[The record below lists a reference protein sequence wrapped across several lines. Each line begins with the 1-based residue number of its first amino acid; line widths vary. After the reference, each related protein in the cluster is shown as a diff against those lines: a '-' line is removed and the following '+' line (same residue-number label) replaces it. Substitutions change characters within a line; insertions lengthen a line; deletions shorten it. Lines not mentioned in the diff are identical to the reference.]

1 MKLKN
6 LFLLLAAAGACVAS
20 SGCGQKLPEGI
31 PDLVPVTLVLTQEG
45 APLDE
50 ATVSCIPVDS
60 ANSRWSCGGTTD
72 AKGELP
78 LTTLGQ
84 YKGVPAGEYKVVVM
98 KMLIEN
104 PPQTRDDPPGQRY
117 RLVPEEYESA
127 DATPL
132 TFTASKDQKRVE
144 LDLGPAIKEEMKSR
158 SPL

>member
-60 ANSRWSCGGTTD
+60 AKSRWSCGGTTD

-78 LTTLGQ
+78 LATLGQ

-98 KMLIEN
+98 KTLIEN

-132 TFTASKDQKRVE
+132 TFTASKAQKRVE

-158 SPL
+158 GPL

>member
-1 MKLKN
+1 MQIKN
-6 LFLLLAAAGACVAS
+6 IFLILAAAGACVAT

-50 ATVSCIPVDS
+50 ATVSCVPVDT

-84 YKGVPAGEYKVVVM
+84 YKGVPEGEYKVVVM

-158 SPL
+158 GAL

>member
-6 LFLLLAAAGACVAS
+6 LFLLIAAAGACVAS

-60 ANSRWSCGGTTD
+60 AKSRWSCGGTTD

-78 LTTLGQ
+78 LSTLGQ

-132 TFTASKDQKRVE
+132 TFTASKGQKRVE

-158 SPL
+158 GRL